1 MITKKFLIVFS
12 LLIAIGCEKYD
23 VVIRN
28 GMVYDG
34 NGLPPFLADVAL
46 SLIHI

>member
-12 LLIAIGCEKYD
+12 LLFTIGCEKYD

-28 GMVYDG
+28 GLLYDG
-34 NGLPPFLADVAL
+34 NGSPPFLADVA
-46 SLIHI
+46 IKGD